1 MKVGDLVKFKTTT
14 LLDLARTRRY
24 QTASL
29 ANRPFGCLPDIN
41 DERWSGHG
49 IVLEVSGGNI
59 NVLWPKEGAQLVDN
73 RFLELVSESR

>member
-14 LLDLARTRRY
+14 LLD
-24 QTASL
+24 
-29 ANRPFGCLPDIN
+29 RPFGCLPDIN

-49 IVLEVSGGNI
+49 IVLEISGGNV